1 MKLKLLAAGIALAA
15 ATPLAMAD
23 TTAGPYA
30 GVGVGFY
37 NSNVTIKPSGA
48 SFTFGDDKHD
58 AGADVFVGY
67 KWNFDTVNVSAELS
81 YTDSY
86 GKFATWSGGGES
98 ISGKL
103 KGKEAFSILPGYKL
117 NKDTTAFVRIGY
129 AKAKGEMTVAGTVNG
144 TATKDFNGTLYGF
157 GIDHALSSNLAL
169 RAEYRV
175 LDNMSESVSGV
186 AYEPYGTGANIALR
200 YAF

>member
-1 MKLKLLAAGIALAA
+1 MKLKFLAAGIAMAV

-30 GVGVGFY
+30 GAGVGFY
-37 NSNVTIKPSGA
+37 NSNATIKNGGA
-48 SFTFGDDKHD
+48 SLTFGDDKHD
-58 AGADVFVGY
+58 TGLDVFVGY

-103 KGKEAFSILPGYKL
+103 KGKEAISILPGYKL

-129 AKAKGEMTVAGTVNG
+129 AKAKGEITLAGTVNG
-144 TATKDFNGTLYGF
+144 TGTLDFNGILYGF
-157 GIDHALSSNLAL
+157 GIDHALTNNLAL

-175 LDNMSESVSGV
+175 LDNMSEVSG
-186 AYEPYGTGANIALR
+186 ATTYEPYGTGANIALR